1 MKGLLLKDW
10 YQIKSNMKTMYLTVL
25 AVLVIWTLSASGAST
40 FAMNYAAI
48 FLGILPVSLLAY
60 DHSSGWTEY
69 GLTLPMSRKIQV
81 AEKYLCSG
89 LRWAERRV
97 MRRDRSA
104 GKTVSRCP
112 G

>member
-60 DHSSGWTEY
+60 DHSSGWTE
-69 GLTLPMSRKIQV
+69 
-81 AEKYLCSG
+81 
-89 LRWAERRV
+89 RRV
-97 MRRDRSA
+97 MRRDCSA
-104 GKTVSRCP
+104 GKTASRCP

>member
-48 FLGILPVSLLAY
+48 F
-60 DHSSGWTEY
+60 
-69 GLTLPMSRKIQV
+69 
-81 AEKYLCSG
+81 
-89 LRWAERRV
+89 WASC
-97 MRRDRSA
+97 RSPCWHMIIPA
-104 GKTVSRCP
+104 GGQSTA
-112 G
+112 

>member
-48 FLGILPVSLLAY
+48 FLGILPVS
-60 DHSSGWTEY
+60 
-69 GLTLPMSRKIQV
+69 P
-81 AEKYLCSG
+81 
-89 LRWAERRV
+89 
-97 MRRDRSA
+97 
-104 GKTVSRCP
+104 
-112 G
+112 